1 MAAMYLTPH
10 QRNSAKPT
18 MPKKETQETQRTHQA
33 RDRFIDPR
41 ERIDPTSLNEVT
53 QRVAQRIAMQKGSVS
68 KEVETPTLLVGKE
81 ETPAL
86 LIKGSNKENYGD
98 TKEEV
103 PLVLDDDDSLCGIE
117 FISSDDECEE
127 TSNFKYESFPT
138 PLSRR
143 RSDASDDDDDSSA
156 LSPGILLSP
165 KRGVGNNNI
174 QQYRHVSFSP
184 PNHQPRNHTQN
195 PKQIVSNITE
205 SKSDESF
212 LERMFG
218 KMFVCGGMNNA
229 VDFDSY

>member
-1 MAAMYLTPH
+1 MIYLTPH

-53 QRVAQRIAMQKGSVS
+53 QRVARRIAMQKGSAS
-68 KEVETPTLLVGKE
+68 KEVET

-86 LIKGSNKENYGD
+86 LIKGDNKENYGD
-98 TKEEV
+98 TMEEV

-143 RSDASDDDDDSSA
+143 RSDASDDDDDSNSA

-174 QQYRHVSFSP
+174 QQSRHVSFSP
-184 PNHQPRNHTQN
+184 PNHQPRIQSQN

>member
-1 MAAMYLTPH
+1 
-10 QRNSAKPT
+10 
-18 MPKKETQETQRTHQA
+18 MPKKEIQEAQRTTQQA
-33 RDRFIDPR
+33 RDRFVDPR
-41 ERIDPTSLNEVT
+41 ERIDPTSLDKVT
-53 QRVAQRIAMQKGSVS
+53 PRIAQRIAMQKESVS
-68 KEVETPTLLVGKE
+68 KQQSKK

-86 LIKGSNKENYGD
+86 LVERDNKECGN
-98 TKEEV
+98 TKEDV

-117 FISSDDECEE
+117 FIDDECEE
-127 TSNFKYESFPT
+127 DHTSNFKYVSFPT

-165 KRGVGNNNI
+165 KRAIGNNNI
-174 QQYRHVSFSP
+174 QQHRHVSFSP
-184 PNHQPRNHTQN
+184 PNHQPRIHTQN
-195 PKQIVSNITE
+195 PKQIVSKITE